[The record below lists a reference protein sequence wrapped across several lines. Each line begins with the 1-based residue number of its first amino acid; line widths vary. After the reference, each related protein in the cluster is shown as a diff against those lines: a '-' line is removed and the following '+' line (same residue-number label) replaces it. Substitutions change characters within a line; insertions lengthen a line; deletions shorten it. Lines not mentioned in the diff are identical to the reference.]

1 MRRRKRVRR
10 RRRSPVKWVIGL
22 LVLCALAAGWLY
34 VHGKMVQWERT
45 AEAYRT
51 FAGTEKDWILS
62 CQTDDGLI
70 LYRQW
75 DPEEYREEQTVF
87 PYFSTIAALG
97 LLSGT
102 VTEEHAEGALRYQQ
116 WYLNHLNT
124 SAQDLQNGRGTVSD
138 CRVIREGASLREESL
153 QTYDS
158 VDSYAAMFLLLV
170 DRYAQAVSDELLFSR
185 TEDILL
191 VLEALL
197 NTIGPNGLSYAKSEY
212 PVQYLMDNSEV
223 YAGLCAAARILERMD
238 PSGQLEQVRTMAL
251 QLREAMDLLLWN
263 HTGGHY
269 EVGLFEGD
277 LLDFDG
283 WTSFYPDGVCQ
294 LFPLCFGVLS
304 PDSERAA
311 QLYDQFCRTWS
322 WERLE
327 HQRRD
332 INSFYWCAIGYAA
345 AIMQDETRLTVYMD
359 QYRDGVTQAGR
370 AYPLY
375 TGEAGWM
382 AMACGHMEEAY
393 RQRLQWTGLAHA
405 AADWFADG
413 WKRFSATF

>member
-1 MRRRKRVRR
+1 M
-10 RRRSPVKWVIGL
+10 
-22 LVLCALAAGWLY
+22 LCALAAGWLY

-124 SAQDLQNGRGTVSD
+124 SAQDLQNGRGTVYD

-277 LLDFDG
+277 LPI
-283 WTSFYPDGVCQ
+283 S
-294 LFPLCFGVLS
+294 
-304 PDSERAA
+304 
-311 QLYDQFCRTWS
+311 
-322 WERLE
+322 
-327 HQRRD
+327 
-332 INSFYWCAIGYAA
+332 
-345 AIMQDETRLTVYMD
+345 M
-359 QYRDGVTQAGR
+359 AGR
-370 AYPLY
+370 ASIRTACASCSPFVLAYCRPIPSAPRSCTISSAGHGVGSVWSTSAGISTRS
-375 TGEAGWM
+375 TGAQS
-382 AMACGHMEEAY
+382 AMRRPSCRMRHV
-393 RQRLQWTGLAHA
+393 
-405 AADWFADG
+405 
-413 WKRFSATF
+413 